1 MEKENREKLSY
12 GLKEMVRLMDE
23 RDDLEEK
30 MDITAREL
38 LDELRQIPNWEC
50 MIEGCKWHYEK
61 HPNKFFDWCEFEYYP
76 TLNCVDVVKGY
87 SGGDEVT
94 VLSIDLGKSL
104 EEQVQ
109 TKLVELQKQQDAIK
123 KTREMAEFHEYLR
136 LKEKFGKDE

>member
-12 GLKEMVRLMDE
+12 GLKEMVRLMNE

-61 HPNKFFDWCEFEYYP
+61 HPNEFFDWCEFEYYP

-87 SGGDEVT
+87 SGGDEIT
-94 VLSIDLGKSL
+94 VLSIDLADIL
-104 EEQVQ
+104 P
-109 TKLVELQKQQDAIK
+109 
-123 KTREMAEFHEYLR
+123 R
-136 LKEKFGKDE
+136 LKPWGS